1 MSGLEI
7 TRLKIERNNF
17 KKLPILGISR
27 NWGIVLFI
35 LAMGTSIS
43 DCKLVS
49 NNKKDKFLASLNVV
63 KRFNT

>member
-49 NNKKDKFLASLNVV
+49 NNKKDKFIN
-63 KRFNT
+63 